1 MTRIDRMTP
10 NTLSVG
16 AGGVEMK
23 DIMDWLFRQP
33 QWVKGMVVFFAGSA
47 VLGLVLALLLPKV
60 TIGNLTIA
68 HHETAGGVKTK
79 GQGTPE
85 EKV

>member
-1 MTRIDRMTP
+1 MD
-10 NTLSVG
+10 
-16 AGGVEMK
+16 MK
-23 DIMDWLFRQP
+23 ELLECFDRQP

>member
-1 MTRIDRMTP
+1 
-10 NTLSVG
+10 
-16 AGGVEMK
+16 MK
-23 DIMDWLFRQP
+23 DIMEWFDRQP

-47 VLGLVLALLLPKV
+47 VLGIVAALLLPKV
-60 TIGNLTIA
+60 TIGNLTIS

>member
-1 MTRIDRMTP
+1 MAANDATT
-10 NTLSVG
+10 G
-16 AGGVEMK
+16 AGGLEMK
-23 DIMDWLFRQP
+23 DIMDWLDRQP

-47 VLGLVLALLLPKV
+47 VLGIVAALLLPKV